1 MENLRRQSTQ
11 HPALQQSLSQKRTKK
26 SNSPKNKEGHNKFK
40 SSSRS
45 KSFKKNAMFSSVTSA
60 NVNQNQITDQ
70 ANFEF
75 STQRKTR
82 EEIDKAYKSLTKDE
96 DSDLGGRTNSMSR
109 GSSLSNNGDTSNL
122 KESKHLFEN
131 KSNQ

>member
-1 MENLRRQSTQ
+1 
-11 HPALQQSLSQKRTKK
+11 
-26 SNSPKNKEGHNKFK
+26 
-40 SSSRS
+40 
-45 KSFKKNAMFSSVTSA
+45 MFSSVTSA

-96 DSDLGGRTNSMSR
+96 DSDLGGRDSMSR
-109 GSSLSNNGDTSNL
+109 GSSLSNNGDTSHM
-122 KESKHLFEN
+122 KEPTHLFEN
-131 KSNQ
+131 K

>member
-1 MENLRRQSTQ
+1 MR
-11 HPALQQSLSQKRTKK
+11 PGLQQSLSQKRIKK
-26 SNSPKNKEGHNKFK
+26 SNSPKNKEGKNKFK

-70 ANFEF
+70 ASFEF

-82 EEIDKAYKSLTKDE
+82 EEIDKAYKPLTKDE
-96 DSDLGGRTNSMSR
+96 DSDAGGRTNSMSR
-109 GSSLSNNGDTSNL
+109 GSAFSDDGDASNM
-122 KESKHLFEN
+122 KESAHLFEN
-131 KSNQ
+131 Q

>member
-1 MENLRRQSTQ
+1 MPENALRRQNTQ
-11 HPALQQSLSQKRTKK
+11 HPGLQQSLSQKRIKK
-26 SNSPKNKEGHNKFK
+26 SNSPKNKDGGNKFK

-75 STQRKTR
+75 STHRRTR
-82 EEIDKAYKSLTKDE
+82 EGIDKAYKSLTKDE
-96 DSDLGGRTNSMSR
+96 DSDLGGRTNSISR
-109 GSSLSNNGDTSNL
+109 GSSLSNNGDISHM
-122 KESKHLFEN
+122 KESNHLFEN
-131 KSNQ
+131 